1 MRSIKINAI
10 LKMILNIFNI
20 FVPLAV
26 GPYIS
31 SFFDK
36 GLYNEFYAAQALVS
50 VLLPFAGFGVY
61 SYGMR
66 YVSRVRENREQAS
79 KLFTTLF
86 TISCITNV
94 SILICFVAYSCF
106 MEQANLDIYLAYS
119 LYLFAGVFIT
129 EWMNEAYERYGFIM
143 IKTII
148 VRLCYVVAIF
158 TLVKK
163 PDDVFLYTMIASL
176 TELANNIS
184 SFIFVKR
191 RIPFNFSGF
200 HWSYIKP
207 IIKALFFLVLISN
220 AHMLFVQLD
229 KMFLRSFNRNE
240 MTDYTMP
247 QTLADTLVNVVNGL
261 VLVTIPRLSYYFSQ
275 KDEKNYLNL
284 YRKAS
289 QTYFMLIY
297 PVAVGIAVT
306 SNLIMDL
313 YGHGRFPGTVPVLA
327 MFGLRLFEISAST
340 VLTNQVI
347 YIYGR
352 EKVIT
357 YFLAIGGALNLL
369 LNFALV
375 LFNWLTPLT
384 LIITTIL
391 SEIPVVLLEW
401 RFVKRLNP
409 KIRLFQRCTLKYFML
424 SICFFPIAYVI
435 SLLPFGVIGGGFLTI
450 AVCIVFYGG
459 ALLITKDEM
468 AMEYVNVL
476 LRKLRPNKA
485 KG

>member
-10 LKMILNIFNI
+10 LKMLLNIFNI

-66 YVSRVRENREQAS
+66 YVSRVREDPKQAS

-86 TISCITNV
+86 SISCVTNV
-94 SILICFVAYSCF
+94 SVMFVFIVYSF
-106 MEQANLDIYLAYS
+106 LMERSSLNIYLAYS
-119 LYLFAGVFIT
+119 IYLFAGVFLT

-143 IKTII
+143 LKTIV

-163 PDDVFLYTMIASL
+163 PDDVFLYTMIASF
-176 TELANNIS
+176 TELLNNIS
-184 SFIFVKR
+184 SFIFVKKR
-191 RIPFNFSGF
+191 VKFNFQGIN
-200 HWSYIKP
+200 WAYIKP
-207 IIKALFFLVLISN
+207 IVKALFFLVLISN
-220 AHMLFVQLD
+220 ASILYTQLD
-229 KMFLRSFNRNE
+229 KIFLRTFGRDE
-240 MTDYTMP
+240 ITDYTMP
-247 QTLADTLVNVVNGL
+247 QTLVDTLVNVVNGL

-284 YRKAS
+284 YHKAS
-289 QTYFMLIY
+289 QTYFMLMY
-297 PVAVGIAVT
+297 PVGVGITVT
-306 SNLIMDL
+306 AGLIMDL
-313 YGHGRFPGTVPVLA
+313 YGHGRFPGTVPVL
-327 MFGLRLFEISAST
+327 MVLGIRMFEISIST

-352 EKVIT
+352 ERTIT
-357 YFLAIGGALNLL
+357 YFLFIGGGLNLL
-369 LNFALV
+369 LNTAV
-375 LFNWLTPLT
+375 LLLGWMTPVT
-384 LIITTIL
+384 LIITTVMA
-391 SEIPVVLLEW
+391 EIPVAIMEW
-401 RFVKRLNP
+401 VFVKKLNP
-409 KIRLFQRCTLKYFML
+409 KIKLIRKCTIKYFIL
-424 SICFFPIAYVI
+424 SVCFFPISYAI
-435 SLLPFGVIGGGFLTI
+435 SLLQLGVIKGGFLTI
-450 AVCIVFYGG
+450 GACVIFYGG

-468 AMEYVNVL
+468 AMEYINSIMG
-476 LRKLRPNKA
+476 RLRPRKA
-485 KG
+485 K

>member
-10 LKMILNIFNI
+10 LKMLLNIFNI

-36 GLYNEFYAAQALVS
+36 DLYNEFYAAQALVS
-50 VLLPFAGFGVY
+50 VLLPFAGFGIY

-66 YVSRVRENREQAS
+66 YVSRVREDPKQAS

-86 TISCITNV
+86 SISCVTNI
-94 SILICFVAYSCF
+94 SILIIFVVYSF
-106 MEQANLDIYLAYS
+106 LMEQGSLDIYLAYS
-119 LYLFAGVFIT
+119 IYLFAGVFIT

-143 IKTII
+143 LKTII
-148 VRLCYVVAIF
+148 VRLCYIVAIF

-176 TELANNIS
+176 AELLNNIS
-184 SFIFVKR
+184 SFIFVKKR
-191 RIPFNFSGF
+191 VKFNFEGIN
-200 HWSYIKP
+200 WAYIKP

-229 KMFLRSFNRNE
+229 KMFLRTFGRNE

-247 QTLADTLVNVVNGL
+247 QTLVDTLVNVVNGL
-261 VLVTIPRLSYYFSQ
+261 VLVTIPRLSYYFCQ

-284 YRKAS
+284 YKKAS

-313 YGHGRFPGTVPVLA
+313 YGHGRFPGTIPVLA
-327 MFGLRLFEISAST
+327 LFGLRMFEISAST
-340 VLTNQVI
+340 VMTNQVI

-357 YFLAIGGALNLL
+357 YFLIAGGVINLILNSALVLL
-369 LNFALV
+369 DWLTPFALV
-375 LFNWLTPLT
+375 L
-384 LIITTIL
+384 TTIL
-391 SEIPVVLLEW
+391 AEIPVVLLEW

-409 KIRLFQRCTLKYFML
+409 QIKLFQKCTVKYFVL
-424 SICFFPIAYVI
+424 SVCFFPISYAV
-435 SLLPFGVIGGGFLTI
+435 SLLQLGVIKGGFLTI
-450 AVCIVFYGG
+450 GACVVFYGG

-468 AMEYVNVL
+468 AMEYVNGVMGKL
-476 LRKLRPNKA
+476 RLRKA
-485 KG
+485 K